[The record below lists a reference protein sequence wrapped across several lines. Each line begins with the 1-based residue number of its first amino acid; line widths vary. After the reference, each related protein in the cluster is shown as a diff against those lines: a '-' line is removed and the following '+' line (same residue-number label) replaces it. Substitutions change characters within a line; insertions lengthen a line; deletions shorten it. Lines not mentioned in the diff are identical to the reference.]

1 MKKITKE
8 NLKEMYYNN
17 PNTYVC
23 EKLGITNGTLV
34 TLLQENDIELKG
46 ARGRVKKVV
55 VVD

>member
-8 NLKEMYYNN
+8 KLKEMYYNN

-34 TLLQENDIELKG
+34 TLLQDNGIELKG
-46 ARGRVKKVV
+46 ASGRVKKVIV
-55 VVD
+55 ID

>member
-1 MKKITKE
+1 MKKITKKK
-8 NLKEMYYNN
+8 LTEMYYNN
-17 PNTYVC
+17 PNAYVC